1 MTFPLLF
8 VQLLTKCGGGENIII
23 QLLDE
28 MNVSESV
35 ISQKGLSWI
44 GMQTYHF
51 QVHIKPFPNF
61 FNFFM
66 VRQYRIVIYRS
77 TK

>member
-28 MNVSESV
+28 MNGNICLRDFYEIVKEFSGL
-35 ISQKGLSWI
+35 IS
-44 GMQTYHF
+44 
-51 QVHIKPFPNF
+51 
-61 FNFFM
+61 
-66 VRQYRIVIYRS
+66 
-77 TK
+77 